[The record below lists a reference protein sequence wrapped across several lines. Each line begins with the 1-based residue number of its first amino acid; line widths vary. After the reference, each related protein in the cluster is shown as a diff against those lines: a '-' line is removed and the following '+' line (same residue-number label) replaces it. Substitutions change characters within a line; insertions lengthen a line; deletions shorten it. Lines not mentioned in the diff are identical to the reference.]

1 MPCQPWNTY
10 LSSSLVISCESLSVM
25 NFRENH
31 MSSKVLPA
39 ELIPFFIIGRALSIQ
54 RGSVITTN
62 ARMNNKKNKKIC
74 FEFIKKRK
82 CPQ

>member
-1 MPCQPWNTY
+1 
-10 LSSSLVISCESLSVM
+10 M

-54 RGSVITTN
+54 TGSVITTN
-62 ARMNNKKNKKIC
+62 ARMNNKKNRKIC
-74 FEFIKKRK
+74 FEFIKKKEK
-82 CPQ
+82 CSPGKGAFQRFILLLLSFG